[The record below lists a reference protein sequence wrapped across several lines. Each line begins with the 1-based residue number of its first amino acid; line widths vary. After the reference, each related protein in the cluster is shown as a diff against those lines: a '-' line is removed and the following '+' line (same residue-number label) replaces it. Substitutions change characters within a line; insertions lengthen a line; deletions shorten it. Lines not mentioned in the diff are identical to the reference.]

1 MEINTY
7 KPSNHLS
14 RVVGVMSPRKGM
26 GNQYM
31 KKNKKMTPA
40 AALAK
45 IDRIEQ
51 VNKVVDKTADVA
63 ALVATL
69 GVAAQFA
76 GLLFPAA
83 KIPILVGRVV
93 LGAGCACAAFTVG
106 KFALCAAANKTAA
119 AGIDCGAEVPDAYRA
134 AVEGA
139 ISDLTDTP
147 ASRHVRATLRR
158 KRAAVELGA

>member
-1 MEINTY
+1 
-7 KPSNHLS
+7 
-14 RVVGVMSPRKGM
+14 
-26 GNQYM
+26 M

-45 IDRIEQ
+45 IDRLEA

-83 KIPILVGRVV
+83 RIPILVGRVA
-93 LGAGCACAAFTVG
+93 LGAGCACVAFTAG
-106 KFALCAAANKTAA
+106 KFALCRSANKTAA
-119 AGIDCGAEVPDAYRA
+119 AGLDYGTEVPAAYRA

-158 KRAAVELGA
+158 KRAAVELDA